1 MNLQPLKDF
10 LDNYLPAIGV
20 PGSDTVIYKDHEE
33 IFRHTSGYDSLS
45 RRTPMRRDLIYNIY
59 SCSKLATAVAAL
71 QLIEQGKL
79 LVTDPVYEYLPEF
92 KSLTVKVR
100 NGKGEVI
107 GVRPAEKTMLIQH
120 LLTMTSGMD
129 YNTHSKSIEREI
141 AATNGKAPTVAMCRA
156 MANEPLEFD
165 PGEGYYY
172 SLSLDVMAAVVEV
185 ISGKRFG
192 DYMAENI
199 FLPIGMKD
207 TGYHPDPTK
216 NDRFAAHY
224 LFDPNT
230 KSGTEIPFERCH
242 CRFGPEYDSGGG
254 GIVSTVDDYILF
266 FDALA
271 NGGVAK
277 NGHRI
282 LSSRSIDLMR
292 ANALDPMQNKT
303 FATLWNSGYGYGY
316 GVRTNIDP
324 HPYGNLTPKGA
335 FGWDGY
341 KLCVAHAD
349 PENRLA
355 MFHAEHMGGLHNL
368 VIPRLRNL
376 IYSCLDI

>member
-1 MNLQPLKDF
+1 MNFSRLKSF
-10 LDNYLPAIGV
+10 LDYELPALGI
-20 PGSDTVIYKDHEE
+20 PGSDTVIRVGGDEV
-33 IFRHTSGYDSLS
+33 FRHTTGFDSL
-45 RRTPMRRDLIYNIY
+45 REGTQLTPDRLYNMY
-59 SCSKLATAVAAL
+59 SCTKVATAVAAT
-71 QLIEQGKL
+71 QLIERGEITA
-79 LVTDPVYEYLPEF
+79 TDPIYAYFPEF
-92 KSLTVKVR
+92 ENMFVKVKDES
-100 NGKGEVI
+100 GKVI
-107 GVRPAEKTMLIQH
+107 DLRPAKKQITIQH

-129 YNTHSKSIEREI
+129 YNTNSKSIEREI
-141 AATNGKAPTVAMCRA
+141 AATSGKAPTVAMCRA

-192 DYMAENI
+192 EYMAENI

-266 FDALA
+266 VDALA

>member
-1 MNLQPLKDF
+1 MNFQPLREF
-10 LDNYLPAIGV
+10 LDNYLPDIGV
-20 PGSDTVIYKDHEE
+20 PGSDTVIYMDHKE
-33 IFRHTSGYDSLS
+33 IFRHTTGYDSLS
-45 RRTPMRRDLIYNIY
+45 RRTPMRSDLIYNIY
-59 SCSKLATAVAAL
+59 SCTKLATAVAAL
-71 QLIEQGKL
+71 QLIERGKL
-79 LVTDPVYEYLPEF
+79 VVTDPVYKYLPAF
-92 KSLTVKVR
+92 KDLTVKVKDSD
-100 NGKGEVI
+100 GKVI
-107 GVRPAEKTMLIQH
+107 GTRPAEKTMLIQH

-129 YNTHSKSIEREI
+129 YNTHSRSIEQQI
-141 AATNGKAPTVAMCRA
+141 TATSGKAPTLSMCSA
-156 MANEPLEFD
+156 MAGEPLEFD

-185 ISGKRFG
+185 ISGKRFA
-192 DYMAENI
+192 DYMAENV

-207 TGYHPDPTK
+207 TGYHPDQSK
-216 NDRFAAHY
+216 RDRFATHY
-224 LFDPNT
+224 AYDPKTNT
-230 KSGTEIPFERCH
+230 GTEIPFERCH
-242 CRFGPEYDSGGG
+242 CRFGPDYDSGGG

-266 FDALA
+266 VDALA

-292 ANALDPMQNKT
+292 ANALDPEQNRT

-316 GVRTNIDP
+316 GVRTNVDP
-324 HPYGNLTPKGA
+324 YPYGNLTPKGA

-355 MFHAEHMGGLHNL
+355 MFHAEHMGGLHDL

-376 IYSCLDI
+376 IYACLDM